1 MYKVFIADKLADEGV
16 AALRSYP
23 ELEIDFSPGLS
34 VEEAIPHAADADAIV
49 VRSET
54 KIRGELLDA
63 AKKLR
68 VVGRAGIG
76 VDNIDIDGATER
88 GIVVLNTPD
97 ANATTTAELA
107 VAHMFSLSR
116 NLPIADASVRAGKW
130 ERSKFVG
137 TEVSGKT
144 VGIIGFGTIGRIFAS
159 RCVGLKM
166 RVLGYDPFV
175 TPATFAD
182 LGVEAAELDSLL
194 SDSDYISL
202 HCPVTDD
209 TRGILSRERMTNM
222 KAGARIINC
231 ARGGLIDEDAL
242 VDLVNAGHLA
252 GAALDVF
259 DNEPPKDSPLL
270 AVPNIL
276 FTPHLGASTHEA
288 QTAVGTEIAHQ
299 IAAYLIRGEV
309 NNAVNTASVAPEKL
323 TQLAPH
329 MRLAKNLGKL
339 MSLMVEE
346 PLSELSIGF
355 YGHAASIDKGPVSNE
370 ALVGLLQGH
379 LSVPVNQVNA
389 SHLARRQGIQLT
401 EMASVESRD
410 YLSSIRVTGTSGDK
424 SLCLE
429 GTLFDER
436 HPRLVRVNDYQ
447 IEAVLEGNVLITRH
461 HDRPGVIGAI
471 GDILGRKGINIRRMQ
486 VGLANDNEQAIAVVG
501 VKDSLDAQTLKEIG
515 EIPAINRI
523 LQAKF

>member
-16 AALRSYP
+16 EALKKYP
-23 ELEIDFSPGLS
+23 EIDIDFSPGLS
-34 VEEAIPHAADADAIV
+34 VEEAIPHAAEADAII

-63 AKKLR
+63 AQKLR

-76 VDNIDIDGATER
+76 VDNIDLDTTTER

-107 VAHMFSLSR
+107 IGHMFSLSR
-116 NLPIADASVRAGKW
+116 NLPMADASVRSGKW

-137 TEVSGKT
+137 AELSGKT
-144 VGIIGFGTIGRIFAS
+144 VGIIGFGTIGRIFAD
-159 RCVGLKM
+159 RCLGLKM
-166 RVLGYDPFV
+166 KVLGFDPFV
-175 TPATFAD
+175 TPTTFAEA
-182 LGVEAAELDSLL
+182 GVEAVDLESLL
-194 SDSDYISL
+194 ARCDYVSL

-209 TRGILSRERMTNM
+209 TRGLLNRERMSAM
-222 KAGARIINC
+222 KDGARIINC
-231 ARGGLIDEDAL
+231 ARGGLIDESAL
-242 VDLVNAGHLA
+242 VELIKDGKLA

-259 DNEPPKDSPLL
+259 DNEPPKDSRLL
-270 AVPNIL
+270 DVRNIL

-288 QTAVGTEIAHQ
+288 QTAVGVEIADQ

-309 NNAVNTASVAPEKL
+309 NNAVNTASVAPEVL
-323 TQLAPH
+323 QQLEPH

-339 MSLMVEE
+339 LSLMVEE
-346 PLSELSIGF
+346 PLTELSIGY
-355 YGHAASIDKGPVSNE
+355 YGHAAKIDKGPVSNE
-370 ALVGLLQGH
+370 ALVGLLQSH

-389 SHLARRQGIQLT
+389 AHLARRQGIQLT
-401 EMASVESRD
+401 EMSSEESRD
-410 YLSSIRVTGTSGDK
+410 YLSSIRVTGNGDDY

-436 HPRLVRVNDYQ
+436 HPRLVRVNDYE
-447 IEAVLEGNVLITRH
+447 IEAVLEGHVILTRH
-461 HDRPGVIGAI
+461 DDRPGVIGAI
-471 GDILGRKGINIRRMQ
+471 GDVLGRKGINIRRMQ
-486 VGLANDNEQAIAVVG
+486 VGIANDKEQAIAVIG
-501 VKDSLDAQTLKEIG
+501 VKDSLDAATLDELR

-523 LQAKF
+523 LQTRF

>member
-1 MYKVFIADKLADEGV
+1 MYKVFIADKLADVGV
-16 AALRSYP
+16 EALKKYS
-23 ELEIDFSPGLS
+23 EIDIDFAPGLS
-34 VEEAIPHAADADAIV
+34 VEQAIPHAADADAII

-63 AKKLR
+63 AQKLR

-76 VDNIDIDGATER
+76 VDNIDLDATTER

-107 VAHMFSLSR
+107 VGHMFSLSR
-116 NLPIADASVRAGKW
+116 HLPSADASVRGGKW

-137 TEVSGKT
+137 AELSGKT
-144 VGIIGFGTIGRIFAS
+144 VGVIGFGTIGRIFAS
-159 RCVGLKM
+159 RCLGLKM
-166 RVLGYDPFV
+166 RVLGFDPFV
-175 TPATFAD
+175 TPTTFGEA
-182 LGVEAAELDSLL
+182 GVEGVDLDTLL
-194 SDSDYISL
+194 ERCDYISL

-209 TRGILSRERMTNM
+209 TRGILSRERMSAM
-222 KAGARIINC
+222 KQGARIINC
-231 ARGGLIDEDAL
+231 ARGGLIDESAL
-242 VDLVNAGHLA
+242 IDLVNEGQLA
-252 GAALDVF
+252 GAALDVY

-270 AVPNIL
+270 DVPNIL

-288 QTAVGTEIAHQ
+288 QTAVGVEIADQ

-309 NNAVNTASVAPEKL
+309 NNAVNTASVAPE
-323 TQLAPH
+323 QLQQLEPH

-339 MSLMVEE
+339 LSLMVEE
-346 PLSELSIGF
+346 PLTELSIGY
-355 YGHAASIDKGPVSNE
+355 YGHAAKIDKGPVSNE
-370 ALVGLLQGH
+370 ALVGLPQSH

-401 EMASVESRD
+401 EMASEESRD
-410 YLSSIRVTGTSGDK
+410 YLSSIRVTGNADNY

-436 HPRLVRVNDYQ
+436 HPRLVRVNDYE
-447 IEAVLEGNVLITRH
+447 IEAVLEGHVVLTRH
-461 HDRPGVIGAI
+461 DDRPGVIGAI
-471 GDILGRKGINIRRMQ
+471 GEILGRKGINIRRMQ
-486 VGLANDNEQAIAVVG
+486 VGLANDKEQAIAVIG
-501 VKDSLDAQTLKEIG
+501 VKDSLDSDTLDEIR

-523 LQAKF
+523 LQTRF